1 MNKDRLPKILFIG
14 TVSFQ
19 ETTGSSLLFYRLFK
33 DYPPEKLVVIG
44 GEKHESPLFLKTRI
58 PQVTYHIMGDE
69 SQDGTVLFY
78 GRRFYLVRVLN
89 NLVNKYF
96 TKFLTKWKVFTY
108 FWKVKKIARTF
119 QPDLVLSLT
128 MHFQWEIAHRIAK
141 SLNIPL
147 DLVLHDQIE
156 NHVDLRF
163 FHNFPVKFEQVFKF
177 ARNRFCISPTME
189 KVYYQRFGVNS
200 DVLFPVGKNSNLN
213 PSKNNLLTSKSN
225 KTINMVFFGSIWTG
239 TPTASSLIKIA
250 HLLAKKGG
258 TLTLFSNQD
267 LPFFQKRGLK
277 TKNLLAKPFFPKNEA
292 LLSWCKENANVL
304 CLPMSFGDKYLS
316 TIQHSFPSKITD
328 YTALGL
334 PILVHAPVT
343 SSIAEF
349 IKANPQN
356 DFAALVTENS
366 AVALE
371 KAIDA
376 LMDADYRQYLG
387 KNGLKIWQR
396 HFNPEVI
403 RPTFYKKLLIPS

>member
-1 MNKDRLPKILFIG
+1 MKKEMFPKILFIG
-14 TVSFQ
+14 TVTFQ

-33 DYPPEKLVVIG
+33 NYPPEKLVVIG
-44 GEKHESPLFLKTRI
+44 GEKHENPLFLKTRI
-58 PQVTYHIMGDE
+58 PQVSYHIMGDDLQYE
-69 SQDGTVLFY
+69 GILFY
-78 GRRFYLVRVLN
+78 GRRFYAIKVLN

-96 TKFLTKWKVFTY
+96 TKYLTQWKLFTY
-108 FWKVKKIARTF
+108 FWKAKKIAKNF
-119 QPDLVLSLT
+119 EPDLILSLT
-128 MHFQWEIAHRIAK
+128 MHFHWEIAHRIAK

-156 NHVDLRF
+156 NHVDLRL
-163 FHNFPVKFEQVFKF
+163 FHNFPAKFEQVFKF

-189 KVYYQRFGVNS
+189 KVYHQRFGVNS
-200 DVLFPVGKNSNLN
+200 DVLFPIGKEVNLN
-213 PSKNNLLTSKSN
+213 PSENNPLTSN

-258 TLTLFSNQD
+258 TLTLFSNQNLD
-267 LPFFQKRGLK
+267 FFQERGLK
-277 TKNLLAKPFFPKNEA
+277 TNNLLANPFFEKNEA
-292 LLSWCKENANVL
+292 LLSWCKKNANVL
-304 CLPMSFGDKYLS
+304 CLPMSFGKEYLS
-316 TIQHSFPSKITD
+316 IIQHSFPSKITD

-334 PILVHAPVT
+334 PILVHAPAT

-366 AVALE
+366 AIPLE

-376 LMDADYRQYLG
+376 LTDANYRQYLG
-387 KNGLKIWQR
+387 KNSLKIWQR

-403 RPTFYKKLLIPS
+403 RPIFYKKLLTPS